1 MDNQRPVPV
10 RSRADPALARHLP
23 DAQCRR
29 RARWNR
35 RRAWYFLRPAAR
47 RTTSS
52 QLVGAPSTLVTEM
65 TYSHVLPTMQQRAAE
80 KMTQILGMVLPAKAQ
95 A

>member
-1 MDNQRPVPV
+1 
-10 RSRADPALARHLP
+10 
-23 DAQCRR
+23 
-29 RARWNR
+29 
-35 RRAWYFLRPAAR
+35 
-47 RTTSS
+47 
-52 QLVGAPSTLVTEM
+52 M